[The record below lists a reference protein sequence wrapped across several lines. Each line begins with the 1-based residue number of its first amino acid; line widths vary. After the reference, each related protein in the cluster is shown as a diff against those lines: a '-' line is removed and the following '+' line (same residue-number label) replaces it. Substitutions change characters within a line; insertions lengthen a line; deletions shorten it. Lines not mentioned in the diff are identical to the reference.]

1 MDSATAVRSILKAA
15 GSTFV
20 TVTFTKRDGSERVLT
35 FNPLQH
41 LETQGTGRQH
51 PDDVFTVVDKQKT
64 QWRSFRAN
72 SVKSIKARGKV
83 YVMEAS

>member
-20 TVTFTKRDGSERVLT
+20 TVTFTKRDGSQRQLT

-51 PDDVFTVVDKQKT
+51 PDDIFTVVDRQKT
-64 QWRSFRAN
+64 QWRGFRAN
-72 SVKSIKARGKV
+72 SVKTIKARGKI
-83 YVMEAS
+83 YTMRDT